1 MTELSTAQ
9 RTILTSAAKSP
20 DTEIRQFMQHIKS
33 PVIQDKMITALLRK
47 KLITVC
53 GNEVVGNHYK
63 FDKDTE
69 FVISQAG
76 LDVINDTQPEEK
88 SEAPTETNQAMISR
102 SAETKQS
109 IIINLLSC
117 EEGATL
123 AELIDATGWKP
134 HSVRGHL
141 SNLRKKRG
149 MPIEVFTNSDGK
161 RGYQILAEDQE
172 VTSHEAA

>member
-9 RTILTSAAKSP
+9 RTILTTAAEAP
-20 DTEIRQFMQHIKS
+20 ETEIRQFMQHIKS

-47 KLITVC
+47 KLVTVR
-53 GNEVVGNHYK
+53 GNEAVGNHYK
-63 FDKDTE
+63 FDKETE

-76 LDVINDTQPEEK
+76 LDVINGKQPEEK
-88 SEAPTETNQAMISR
+88 PEAPAEVKKDDNPKP
-102 SAETKQS
+102 ETKQA
-109 IIINLLSC
+109 IIINLLSR

-149 MPIEVFTNSDGK
+149 LPIETFTTSEGK
-161 RGYQILAEDQE
+161 NGYRILPDQE
-172 VTSHEAA
+172 AA

>member
-47 KLITVC
+47 KLITVQ
-53 GNEVVGNHYK
+53 GAESVGNHYK
-63 FDKDTE
+63 FDKNTK
-69 FVISQAG
+69 FVISQEG
-76 LDVINDTQPEEK
+76 LNVINGSAEDASETPCNKEK
-88 SEAPTETNQAMISR
+88 QEATPSDNPKR
-102 SAETKQS
+102 ETKQS
-109 IIINLLSC
+109 VIINLLSR
-117 EEGATL
+117 EEGTTL

-149 MPIEVFTNSDGK
+149 LPIETFTTGEGK
-161 RGYQILAEDQE
+161 HGYRI
-172 VTSHEAA
+172 TNHI